1 MSRDLPIQEEEL
13 HAYVD
18 DALDQSRRRQVQEY
32 LDSHPEEAERIR
44 RYAGQRQALRAAL
57 APIAEEPV
65 PPELNLGRLVEAH
78 RARRRVPWRI
88 AAAVVLAFGV
98 GGAGGW
104 TMRGAPEA
112 ASGGIAALAREAA
125 VNYQVYAA
133 DQVRPVELPAADS
146 AQLVNWIS
154 GKLQRPV
161 ALPDLSKSGYRF
173 MGGRLVSTEH
183 GPAGL
188 FLYDDDHGTRVAML
202 VRPMTVDRD
211 TPMSAHA
218 QGSLS
223 GYAWSDQGL
232 GYSVVAPASV
242 PNMHP
247 LADEVRRQV
256 DSLRGG

>member
-18 DALDQSRRRQVQEY
+18 DALDAVRRQQVQEY

-44 RYAGQRQALRAAL
+44 RFTGQRQALRAAL

-65 PPELNLGRLVEAH
+65 PPALSLARLVEAH

-98 GGAGGW
+98 GGVGGW
-104 TMRGAPEA
+104 TMRGAPE
-112 ASGGIAALAREAA
+112 SNGGIVALAREAA

-188 FLYDDDHGTRVAML
+188 FIYDDDHGTRVAML

-211 TPMSAHA
+211 APMSAHA
-218 QGSLS
+218 QGALS

-232 GYSVVAPASV
+232 GYSVVAPASL
-242 PNMHP
+242 PDMHP

-256 DSLRGG
+256 GSPRRG